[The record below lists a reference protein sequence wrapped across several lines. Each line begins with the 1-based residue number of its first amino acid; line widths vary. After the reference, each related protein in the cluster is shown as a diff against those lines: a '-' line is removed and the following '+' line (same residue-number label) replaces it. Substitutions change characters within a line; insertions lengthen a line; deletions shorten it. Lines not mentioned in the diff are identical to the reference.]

1 MKLSVALCTYNGA
14 AFLSEQLESIVA
26 QTRLPD
32 ELIVCDDCS
41 TDDTLRIVDAFTTDA
56 PFPVIVHVNEQN
68 LGSTK
73 NFEQALKLCTGEII
87 ALSDQDDVW
96 HADKLRRIEDVFT
109 SAPGVGLVT
118 SDAELVDEGLR
129 KINRRLWQETM
140 TVRERRLTDEGQAFA
155 VLLNRNVVTGATMAF
170 RSRYK
175 DLFLPLPDDLFLI
188 HDGWIAL
195 LIASVSSIAL
205 LDEPLIKYRQH
216 PRQQLGVRSKDAAT
230 PPDPPDTPARR
241 REYYESEGEKLRR
254 VRVRLES
261 FGGAMPDEERRI
273 LRARVK
279 QMQEKEQHFAVR
291 GNLPENRLARVPVV
305 LQELRSLRYHRHS
318 KGFLSAAKDLVR

>member
-14 AFLSEQLESIVA
+14 AFLSKQLESIAA

-41 TDDTLRIVDAFTTDA
+41 TDDTRRIVEAFIARA
-56 PFPVIVHVNEQN
+56 PFPVRLQINEQN

-73 NFEQALKLCTGEII
+73 NFEQAIQLCAGEII

-96 HADKLRRIEDVFT
+96 RADKLRRIAEVFA
-109 SAPGVGLVT
+109 SAPGVGLVI
-118 SDAELVDEGLR
+118 SDAELVDEELR
-129 KINRRLWQETM
+129 TFDRRLWQETM
-140 TVRERRLTDEGQAFA
+140 TARERRLMVEGQAFV

-195 LIASVSSIAL
+195 VIASVSSIAL
-205 LDEPLIKYRQH
+205 LDEPLVKYRQH
-216 PRQQLGVRSKDAAT
+216 SGQQLVLRGKDA
-230 PPDPPDTPARR
+230 PPPPDTPARR
-241 REYYESEGEKLRR
+241 REYYSGEGEKLRR
-254 VRVRLES
+254 VRERLEA
-261 FGGAMPDEERRI
+261 FGGATSDEEKRLLRTRI
-273 LRARVK
+273 K
-279 QMQEKEQHFAVR
+279 QMREKEQHYAVR
-291 GNLPENRLARVPVV
+291 GDLPESRLARVSVV
-305 LQELRSLRYHRHS
+305 WRELRTHRYRRHS
-318 KGFLSAAKDLVR
+318 KGFLSAAKDLLR